1 MAEKGRLQLS
11 KMKMGNNNS
20 CGPHTYAAYLDLPTR
35 TCGQHASSHRR
46 PKKDDP
52 KTAPN
57 LEYDVIYK
65 ESSPKNSCYDGSLP
79 KLDWT
84 GLLN

>member
-1 MAEKGRLQLS
+1 
-11 KMKMGNNNS
+11 MKWQRKEDYNFLRRRWVTITHAA
-20 CGPHTYAAYLDLPTR
+20 PTHAAYLDLPTR
-35 TCGQHASSHRR
+35 TCDQHTSSHRR
-46 PKKDDP
+46 PKEDDP

-79 KLDWT
+79 
-84 GLLN
+84 